1 MRGRHWNDENKP
13 QDHTA
18 LPFAIALLL
27 IVASAALL
35 IAGLSGPSALLACC
49 GGIWMG
55 VLLEGD
61 SR

>member
-1 MRGRHWNDENKP
+1 MRGRHWNDESKP

-27 IVASAALL
+27 LVASAALL
-35 IAGLSGPSALLACC
+35 IAGLSGPSVLLACV
-49 GGIWMG
+49 GGVWMAS
-55 VLLEGD
+55 LLEGD